1 MAFWNRKKTKTTV
14 DPNKDMLYG
23 PDLKKP
29 VCAHKYRDFHWYI
42 EGEYRA
48 YPHDMFSIRIIE
60 PYVCVW
66 CGDRKNQILQ
76 EIVRENNMASKSE
89 MVEVAKS
96 LMDTYGDKIRPRAFV
111 EDEIN
116 DMQLVDRD
124 YLRAL
129 ALIHPEKLNG
139 MDEKAKVTLQ
149 KS

>member
-1 MAFWNRKKTKTTV
+1 MYKRVVNI
-14 DPNKDMLYG
+14 
-23 PDLKKP
+23 
-29 VCAHKYRDFHWYI
+29 HDFHWYI

-48 YPHDMFSIRIIE
+48 HPPGMFSIRIIE

-66 CGDRKNQILQ
+66 CGDRKNQVLQ
-76 EIVRENNMASKSE
+76 EIVREGNMASKSE
-89 MVEVAKS
+89 MVEVTKS

-139 MDEKAKVTLQ
+139 MDEKAKVALQ
-149 KS
+149 TS

>member
-1 MAFWNRKKTKTTV
+1 MAFWNRKKIETTV
-14 DPNKDMLYG
+14 NPNKDMLYG

-48 YPHDMFSIRIIE
+48 HPPGMFSIRIIE

-66 CGDRKNQILQ
+66 CGDRKNQVLQ
-76 EIVRENNMASKSE
+76 EIVREGNMASKSE
-89 MVEVAKS
+89 MVEVTKS

-139 MDEKAKVTLQ
+139 MDEKAKVALQ

>member
-1 MAFWNRKKTKTTV
+1 MAFWNRKKTEATIT
-14 DPNKDMLYG
+14 PNKDMLYG

-42 EGEYRA
+42 EGEYYA
-48 YPHDMFSIRIIE
+48 HPSDMFSIRIIE

-76 EIVRENNMASKSE
+76 EVVRRGDMASKSE
-89 MVEVAKS
+89 MVEIAKS

-139 MDEKAKVTLQ
+139 MDEKAKVALQ
-149 KS
+149 KG

>member
-1 MAFWNRKKTKTTV
+1 MAFWNRKKIEATV
-14 DPNKDMLYG
+14 TPNKDMLYG

-29 VCAHKYRDFHWYI
+29 TCAHKYRDFHWYI

-48 YPHDMFSIRIIE
+48 HSPSMFSIRIIE

-76 EIVRENNMASKSE
+76 EITREGTMASKSE
-89 MVEVAKS
+89 MEKVTKS
-96 LMDTYGDKIRPRAFV
+96 LIDTYGDKIQPRAFV

-139 MDEKAKVTLQ
+139 MDEKAKVALQ
-149 KS
+149 TN